1 MKLIKNKNEI
11 INNTDVDKDNILIV
25 TREVA
30 EKLDAIIGTQAPEK
44 GGFLFENNGVVDEFI
59 YDYSADTSAGSYTP
73 DTEVMTL
80 KINAAIASGKTLCGM
95 FHSHPK
101 GYIKPSSADI
111 EYAMRI
117 IAAYGLD
124 SFIVGVGQISKS
136 GLVMYY
142 YRVRKGAH
150 SMTTERIQFRVTDS
164 YETGLNVA
172 DNSMRSRLSSH
183 RYDKIS
189 KAIDIEA
196 MRLKTVIIA
205 GLGGAMG
212 HVLDLARCGVC
223 DFRLIDPDYYQDT
236 NISNQYASITNL
248 GRMKVEVAKEKI
260 LEINPSAHVTAI
272 PRALDDDISDEE
284 FVALVGHE
292 ILTRPDNYLIEAYTD
307 SFYAQARA
315 AALSVKY
322 ATHFL
327 AAQMYKYGD
336 AAEVAFT
343 SPGVTASCPRCLLE
357 SRYRAY
363 KRGFKNDVTSF
374 FSTIFSTGCLNALC
388 GQIALM
394 QLQYGCKN
402 SRYGKMLEAVKD
414 RNLVQIKIT
423 PFHNDVSNELF
434 EEALDKEFAFCN
446 SAIWIPQWPDD
457 DCPLCGGEGNLL
469 KSKDRI
475 LDTRRNL
482 I

>member
-1 MKLIKNKNEI
+1 MKLITNKNEI
-11 INNTDVDKDNILIV
+11 SNNINEGNSGSLVL

-30 EKLDAIIGTQAPEK
+30 EKLDAIIGTQTPEK
-44 GGFLFENNGVVDEFI
+44 GGFLFGNNDTIDEFI
-59 YDYSADTSAGSYTP
+59 YDYSADTSAGSYSP
-73 DTEVMTL
+73 DTEVMTP
-80 KINAAIASGKTLCGM
+80 KINVAIAEGKTLRGM

-101 GYIKPSSADI
+101 GYIKPSTADV
-111 EYAMRI
+111 EYAKRI
-117 IAAYGLD
+117 MAAYELD
-124 SFIVGVGQISKS
+124 DFIIGVGQIGKS
-136 GLVMYY
+136 GLIMYF
-142 YRVRKGAH
+142 YRVCRDLNPT
-150 SMTTERIQFRVTDS
+150 SVERMQYRVLNN
-164 YETGLNVA
+164 YENELSA
-172 DNSMRSRLSSH
+172 SDKSIRSRLSPH
-183 RYDKIS
+183 KFDKIS
-189 KAIDIEA
+189 KALDLNA
-196 MRLKTVIIA
+196 MALKTVVVA

-223 DFRLIDPDYYQDT
+223 DFRLIDPDYYQET
-236 NISNQYASITNL
+236 NISNQYADIANL
-248 GRMKVEVAKEKI
+248 GRAKVEVAKEKI
-260 LEINPSAHVTAI
+260 LGINPSAHVTAI
-272 PRALDDDISDEE
+272 QRALDDGISDEE
-284 FVALVGHE
+284 FAALVGDG
-292 ILTRPDNYLIEAYTD
+292 ILSHPNDYLIGAFTD
-307 SFYAQARA
+307 SFSAQARA

-327 AAQMYKYGD
+327 SAQMYRYGD
-336 AAEVAFT
+336 AAEIAFS
-343 SPGVTASCPRCLLE
+343 SPGVTASCPRCMLE

-374 FSTIFSTGCLNALC
+374 HSTIFSTGCLNALC

-423 PFHNDVSNELF
+423 PFYNNVSNELF
-434 EEALDKEFAFCN
+434 EEALNKEFAFCN
-446 SAIWIPQWPDD
+446 SAIWIPQWPND